1 MKRVGFLW
9 EKFVS
14 EENIL
19 RAIKEVNK
27 THRIKHGRPNK
38 KVKWVETTIE
48 DRVEDLRRL
57 VENNFIPAKT
67 KEKRIYDKSAQKYR
81 IIHEPPLWPD

>member
-9 EKFVS
+9 EKFIS

-27 THRIKHGRPNK
+27 THKTKHGRPNK
-38 KVKWVETTIE
+38 KVKWVEETIE
-48 DRVEDLRRL
+48 DRIEDLKKL
-57 VENNFIPAKT
+57 VENNFIPAET

>member
-27 THRIKHGRPNK
+27 THRTKYGRPNK
-38 KVKWVETTIE
+38 KVKWVEATIE

-57 VENNFIPAKT
+57 VENNFIPAET
-67 KEKRIYDKSAQKYR
+67 KEK
-81 IIHEPPLWPD
+81 